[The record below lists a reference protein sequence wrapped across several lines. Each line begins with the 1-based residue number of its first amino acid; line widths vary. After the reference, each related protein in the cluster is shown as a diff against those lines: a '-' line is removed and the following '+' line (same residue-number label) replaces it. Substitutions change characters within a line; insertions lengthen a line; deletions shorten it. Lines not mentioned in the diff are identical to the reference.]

1 MNKMQETNTY
11 CLELQE
17 AIIEVE
23 VLSTYSIRESR
34 EQHPYG
40 DGYAHEDCA
49 EIEDIEHEIVSLEY
63 YGDNGWD
70 ETHKGEEA
78 EKQFNLLSQNQKDE
92 IIANIES
99 ELGQ

>member
-1 MNKMQETNTY
+1 MQETNY
-11 CLELQE
+11 YSLELE
-17 AIIEVE
+17 DGIIEVE
-23 VLSTYSIRESR
+23 VVSTYEIRESR

-40 DGYAHEDCA
+40 DGYAYEHCS

-63 YGDNGWD
+63 HGDNGWD
-70 ETHKGEEA
+70 ESHKGEEA
-78 EKQFNLLSQNQKDE
+78 EKQFNFLSKNARDE

>member
-1 MNKMQETNTY
+1 MQETNY
-11 CLELQE
+11 YSLELE
-17 AIIEVE
+17 DGIIEVE
-23 VLSTYSIRESR
+23 VVSTYEIKESR

-40 DGYAHEDCA
+40 DGYAYEHCA
-49 EIEDIEHEIVSLEY
+49 EIEEIEHEIVSLDY

-70 ETHKGEEA
+70 ESHKGEEA
-78 EKQFNLLSQNQKDE
+78 EKQFNLLSKNARDE

>member
-1 MNKMQETNTY
+1 MQETNTY
-11 CLELQE
+11 CLEHE
-17 AIIEVE
+17 EGIIEVE
-23 VLSTYSIRESR
+23 VVSTYEIRESR

-40 DGYAHEDCA
+40 DGYAYEDCA